1 LEFDHVVLPGLNQ
14 QVTPHGREEGDV
26 NLDALRRLIA
36 MGLGRART
44 SVHIGFK
51 PSDPSTILG
60 MFKPDTYQLVTR

>member
-1 LEFDHVVLPGLNQ
+1 
-14 QVTPHGREEGDV
+14 
-26 NLDALRRLIA
+26 

-60 MFKPDTYQLVTR
+60 MFKPDTYQLVTP